1 MAQAMQ
7 QITRELTPEE
17 IAKAVRREKII
28 KGGKTLL
35 MIVIAVGA
43 GALAYKL
50 VEDHFGQPAEV
61 PCITPSDSDD
71 AAASLGLC
79 RSTDVMF

>member
-1 MAQAMQ
+1 MAQMQ
-7 QITRELTPEE
+7 QLNRELTPEE
-17 IAKAVRREKII
+17 MAKAIRREKII
-28 KGGKTLL
+28 KGGKTFL

-61 PCITPSDSDD
+61 PSITPD
-71 AAASLGLC
+71 AGAEALDNLGIASTASIGWE
-79 RSTDVMF
+79 

>member
-1 MAQAMQ
+1 MAQMQ
-7 QITRELTPEE
+7 ELQRDLTPEE

-35 MIVIAVGA
+35 MIIVAVGA

-61 PCITPSDSDD
+61 PSITPD
-71 AAASLGLC
+71 AGAEALDNLGIANTASIGWE
-79 RSTDVMF
+79 